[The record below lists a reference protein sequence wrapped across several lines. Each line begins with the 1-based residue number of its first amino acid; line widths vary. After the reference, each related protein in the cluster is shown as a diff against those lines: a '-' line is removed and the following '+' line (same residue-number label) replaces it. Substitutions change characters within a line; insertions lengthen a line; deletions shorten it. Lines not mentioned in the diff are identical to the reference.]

1 MHSFARL
8 AAFAIFCGSLPA
20 LAAEPIRIGVDGP
33 FTGGSAPAG
42 LSMRNAAHMAAEEIN
57 RAGGVL
63 GRPLLL
69 IDRDDE
75 AKNELGVQVAQE
87 LIYKENVVA
96 AIGFIN
102 TGVALAAQRFYQ
114 EAQIPVIDNVA
125 AGSILT
131 HQFDDQPANYI
142 FRNSAI
148 DRLQAPLIVDEAL
161 THQGLRHPAILAD
174 STNYGQFGREDL
186 EKVLAL
192 RGVKPVTEEK
202 FNIGDTDMT
211 SQLLRARAAGAD
223 VLLVYGIGA
232 ELAQIAVGR
241 VKLGWNVPIVGCWSL
256 AFSSYIDI
264 TGAAGQGTRMP
275 VSFIQEPTNAKRRAF
290 IEDYLRLYHPK
301 FDRIETPSQ
310 GAQGYDSVY
319 LLAAAIRQA
328 GSTDGPKIRA
338 ALEDLHEPVEGVV
351 KTYVRPFT
359 KADHDA
365 FTAEN
370 LVIGEVRGQQV
381 VFAYEADRRRASGK
395 P

>member
-1 MHSFARL
+1 MCSYARL
-8 AAFAIFCGSLPA
+8 TVLAILCIGLPA
-20 LAAEPIRIGVDGP
+20 HAAEPIRIGVDGP

-42 LSMRNAAHMAAEEIN
+42 LSMRNAAHMAADEIN
-57 RAGGVL
+57 QAGGVL

-75 AKNELGVQVAQE
+75 AKNELGVQIAQE
-87 LIYKENVVA
+87 LIYKENIVA

-148 DRLQAPLIVDEAL
+148 DRLQAPLIVEEAL
-161 THQGLRHPAILAD
+161 AHQGLKRLAILAD

-186 EKVLAL
+186 EKALAA

-223 VLLVYGIGA
+223 GLLVYGIGA

-241 VKLGWNVPIVGCWSL
+241 IKLGWNVPIIGCWSL

-264 TGAAGQGTRMP
+264 AGAAGQGTRMP
-275 VSFIQEPTNAKRRAF
+275 VSFIQEPTNARRRAF
-290 IEDYLRLYHPK
+290 IENYVRRYHPQ
-301 FDRIETPSQ
+301 FNRIETPSQ

-328 GSTDGPKIRA
+328 GSTDGPKVRA
-338 ALEDLHEPVEGVV
+338 ALEDLHDPVEGVV
-351 KTYVRPFT
+351 KTYVRPFSR
-359 KADHDA
+359 ADHDA
-365 FTAEN
+365 FTADN

-381 VFAYEADRRRASGK
+381 VFAYDADRRRASGK

>member
-1 MHSFARL
+1 MQLRNRFLVL
-8 AAFAIFCGSLPA
+8 ALLGSTLPV
-20 LAAEPIRIGVDGP
+20 LAAEPIKVGVDGP

-42 LSMRNAAHMAAEEIN
+42 LSMRNAAHMAADEIN

-69 IDRDDE
+69 VDRDDE

-96 AIGFIN
+96 VVGFIN

-114 EAQIPVIDNVA
+114 EAQVPVMDNVA

-131 HQFDDQPANYI
+131 HQFDDQPENYI
-142 FRNSAI
+142 FRNSAV

-161 THQGLRHPAILAD
+161 SHQGLKHVAILAD
-174 STNYGQFGREDL
+174 STNYGQYGREDL

-211 SQLLRARAAGAD
+211 AQLLRARAAGAD
-223 VLLVYGIGA
+223 GLLVYGIGA

-241 VKLGWNVPIVGCWSL
+241 VKLGWNVPIIGCWSL
-256 AFSSYIDI
+256 AFSSYMDI
-264 TGAAGQGTRMP
+264 AGAAAQGTRMP
-275 VSFIQEPTNAKRRAF
+275 VSFIQEPTNPKRRAF
-290 IEDYLRLYHPK
+290 IENYLRQFHPK
-301 FDRIETPSQ
+301 LDRIETPSQ
-310 GAQGYDSVY
+310 AAQGYDSVY

-328 GSTDGPKIRA
+328 GSTDGRRIRA

-351 KTYVRPFT
+351 KTYVHPFS
-359 KADHDA
+359 KRDHDA
-365 FTAEN
+365 FTADN

-381 VFAYEADRRRASGK
+381 VFAYEADRRRASGA